1 MNNEL
6 LQTWLKDPQKMDGN
20 SHKELKALIDAYPFY
35 QAPYLLLLKTL
46 NQQKSIRFNQ
56 ELKHSALHI
65 PDRRRL
71 YLYLND
77 KLEFPVYKVEQI
89 LSSAPKNEA
98 DSSTEETPIS
108 KSKRKEEVFTLDDKG
123 TDALISSSLEN
134 DLTEPYPQD
143 EVLEE
148 IAGDVIDFVDL
159 EAGVSDEKNS
169 EVSTESQNKVSADS
183 ANKVSA
189 NSDILGLESEIYDM
203 DFGGNLYV
211 LNSVDKADEDQSES
225 KENHSFSDWMTKL
238 SSSDVKSVQ
247 IVDKKE
253 EKKSSKKQKSNKN
266 FDLISNFIENEP
278 RIPKP
283 NEKSGNQ
290 IDISKESLKED
301 VGCMSETLAE
311 IYIKQ
316 KLFDKAEAVYK
327 KLMLNN
333 PEKNIYFASQLERIE
348 KLKK

>member
-1 MNNEL
+1 MNKEL

-20 SHKELKALIDAYPFY
+20 SHKELKALIDEYPFY

-77 KLEFPVYKVEQI
+77 KLEFPVYEVEQI
-89 LSSAPKNEA
+89 LSLFPKNKV
-98 DSSTEETPIS
+98 DSSAEETPVAES
-108 KSKRKEEVFTLDDKG
+108 EGKDEVFTLDDKG
-123 TDALISSSLEN
+123 TDVLITSSLEN
-134 DLTEPYPQD
+134 DLPEPYSQD

-148 IAGDVIDFVDL
+148 IDGDVIDFVDL

-169 EVSTESQNKVSADS
+169 EVSTENQNKVSADS
-183 ANKVSA
+183 ADKVSV

-316 KLFDKAEAVYK
+316 KLFDKAEAVYE
-327 KLMLNN
+327 KLMLKN

-348 KLKK
+348 KFKK

>member
-1 MNNEL
+1 MNKEL

-20 SHKELKALIDAYPFY
+20 SHKELKALIDEYPFY

-77 KLEFPVYKVEQI
+77 KLEFPVYEVEQI
-89 LSSAPKNEA
+89 LSLFPKNKV
-98 DSSTEETPIS
+98 DSSAEEIPVAES
-108 KSKRKEEVFTLDDKG
+108 EGKDEVFTLDDKG
-123 TDALISSSLEN
+123 TDVLITSSLEN
-134 DLTEPYPQD
+134 DLPEPYSQD

-148 IAGDVIDFVDL
+148 IDGDVIDFVDL

-183 ANKVSA
+183 ADKVSV

-316 KLFDKAEAVYK
+316 KLFDKAEAVYE
-327 KLMLNN
+327 KLMLKN

>member
-1 MNNEL
+1 MNKEL
-6 LQTWLKDPQKMDGN
+6 LQIWLKDPQKMDGN
-20 SHKELKALIDAYPFY
+20 SHKELKALIDEYPFY

-56 ELKHSALHI
+56 ELKNSALLI

-77 KLEFPVYKVEQI
+77 KLEFPVYKVEQ
-89 LSSAPKNEA
+89 
-98 DSSTEETPIS
+98 TEINSLLNETPIVES
-108 KSKRKEEVFTLDDKG
+108 KKEDDIFTLDDKE
-123 TDALISSSLEN
+123 TDALISSSLQS
-134 DLTEPYPQD
+134 DLPESNNQD
-143 EVLEE
+143 EVLVETVGE
-148 IAGDVIDFVDL
+148 VIDFVDL
-159 EAGVSDEKNS
+159 ETGVSNEELIEN
-169 EVSTESQNKVSADS
+169 QNKLASES
-183 ANKVSA
+183 NLKKSP
-189 NSDILGLESEIYDM
+189 NSNLLDLKSEIYDM

-211 LNSVDKADEDQSES
+211 LNSVDKPVDDQPET
-225 KENHSFSDWMTKL
+225 KGNHSFSDWMTKL
-238 SSSDVKSVQ
+238 ASSDVKSVQ
-247 IVDKKE
+247 ITSEKE
-253 EKKSSKKQKSNKN
+253 EKKSHKKQKSNKN

-283 NEKSGNQ
+283 DEKSENQ

-301 VGCMSETLAE
+301 VGCMSETLAA

-316 KLFDKAEAVYK
+316 KLFDKAEAVYE
-327 KLMLNN
+327 KLMLKN